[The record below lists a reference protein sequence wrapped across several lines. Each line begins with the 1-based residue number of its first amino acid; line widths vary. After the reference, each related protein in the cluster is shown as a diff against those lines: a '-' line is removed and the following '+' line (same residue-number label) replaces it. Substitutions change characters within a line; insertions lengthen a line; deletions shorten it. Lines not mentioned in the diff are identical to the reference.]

1 MTKDQINID
10 LFNQIKKLE
19 KERDQLKEALKKAWL
34 ILDDMEDDKADEWRN
49 KWESVMPWHDLS

>member
-34 ILDDMEDDKADEWRN
+34 ILDDMEDDKADEWQN